1 MNVLYLYSGSR
12 KDKFRGAIGVDYPD
26 TQFYGLN
33 HLSAFGIAAEYKE
46 WSDVTKSRFWDAILN
61 FRIKHLLLYPLTK
74 GYDIVF
80 GSSVLYLVLLQKIW
94 KAPTKFVLLNMG
106 MRRILSANT
115 GNRLKGR
122 FIRWLLDGLDGIVC
136 LSQFQKTFL
145 EERYPSLRGK
155 IFSVPLG
162 VDTEYYRPQYEG
174 RKDYILSAGR
184 DNGRDYKTVVEAA
197 RLMPERQFHI
207 VCSPRNLPTDTVVP
221 SNVRV
226 FYDLSFAE
234 LYVKYREASMLLLL
248 THDDSAED
256 GSDCSGQTVLL
267 DAMACG
273 LPVVVSRKAYVQ
285 EYAEDGAEALFVDCY
300 DPNAVK
306 TAIQSLHNVESR
318 ISLAQKARE
327 RAERDFSTVRMAEAL
342 TSVFQQIYNSP

>member
-1 MNVLYLYSGSR
+1 
-12 KDKFRGAIGVDYPD
+12 
-26 TQFYGLN
+26 
-33 HLSAFGIAAEYKE
+33 
-46 WSDVTKSRFWDAILN
+46 
-61 FRIKHLLLYPLTK
+61 
-74 GYDIVF
+74 
-80 GSSVLYLVLLQKIW
+80 
-94 KAPTKFVLLNMG
+94 
-106 MRRILSANT
+106 
-115 GNRLKGR
+115 
-122 FIRWLLDGLDGIVC
+122 
-136 LSQFQKTFL
+136 
-145 EERYPSLRGK
+145 
-155 IFSVPLG
+155 
-162 VDTEYYRPQYEG
+162 
-174 RKDYILSAGR
+174 
-184 DNGRDYKTVVEAA
+184 
-197 RLMPERQFHI
+197 
-207 VCSPRNLPTDTVVP
+207 
-221 SNVRV
+221 
-226 FYDLSFAE
+226 
-234 LYVKYREASMLLLL
+234 MLLLL